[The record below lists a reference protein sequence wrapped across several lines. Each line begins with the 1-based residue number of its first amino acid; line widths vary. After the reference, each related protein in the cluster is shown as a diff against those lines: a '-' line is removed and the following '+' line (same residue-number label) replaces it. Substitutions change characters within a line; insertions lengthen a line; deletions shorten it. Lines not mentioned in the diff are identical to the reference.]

1 MHLLLYAI
9 FIYFTWVHISIS
21 PQFFVVAV
29 IAPRSLQV
37 GLVVSNVPN
46 APRYASFMADAEWK
60 ENVACRDMKPSLP
73 NVLEVYR
80 LAEEYKL
87 QKVVP
92 PVGRNS
98 QAHKAKGLMCVL
110 ERSMWE
116 RPSTCCRPRGI
127 PPRSSPVACQ

>member
-1 MHLLLYAI
+1 M
-9 FIYFTWVHISIS
+9 
-21 PQFFVVAV
+21 
-29 IAPRSLQV
+29 
-37 GLVVSNVPN
+37 VSNVPN

-110 ERSMWE
+110 GEVYVGTPVDVLPSKRN
-116 RPSTCCRPRGI
+116 PSTIFARGM
-127 PPRSSPVACQ
+127 PVTI